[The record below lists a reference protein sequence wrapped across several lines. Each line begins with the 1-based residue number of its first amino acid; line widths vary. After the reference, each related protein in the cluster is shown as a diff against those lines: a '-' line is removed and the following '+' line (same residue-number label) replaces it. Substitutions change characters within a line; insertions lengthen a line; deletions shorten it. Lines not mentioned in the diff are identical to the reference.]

1 MISVIYPIG
10 AGSKWQNNE
19 LRYSLRSLSKISGI
33 GDVFIVGE
41 KPAWVQNVIH
51 IPCKDI
57 PFRKEYSIYT
67 KIMAAV
73 EDRRVSNCFLFMN
86 DDHFCLQDMDVTEI
100 ENYASGT
107 LEDEYNRR
115 HGHYKAAC
123 KNTMDL
129 LDKITEKPHDWAGR
143 SEYGDYH
150 YCDVHT
156 PILYWKGFWN
166 GINRY
171 MYNRSP
177 EYVLKSLYAGFAG
190 IQTVE
195 ITDLKIN
202 KPMQYR
208 EIIAKL
214 ADRKF
219 FSIGDYGV
227 CPDMK
232 RVMSELY
239 PKKSKYD
246 I

>member
-1 MISVIYPIG
+1 MISVIYPLG
-10 AGSKWQNNE
+10 TGSKWQNNE

-107 LEDEYNRR
+107 LEDEFNRR

-123 KNTMDL
+123 KNT
-129 LDKITEKPHDWAGR
+129 LDMLEVITNDNLR
-143 SEYGDYH
+143 YFGDEFN

-166 GINRY
+166 GI
-171 MYNRSP
+171 SKVIEP
-177 EYVLKSLYAGFAG
+177 KTEYVLKSLYAGFAG
-190 IQTVE
+190 VQTVE

-214 ADRKF
+214 AGRKF

-232 RVMSELY
+232 RVMNELY
-239 PKKSKYD
+239 PQKSKYE

>member
-10 AGSKWQNNE
+10 TGSKWQNNE

-41 KPAWVQNVIH
+41 KPDWVRNVIH

-57 PFRKEYSIYT
+57 PFRKEYSIFC

-123 KNTMDL
+123 RNTIEL
-129 LDKITEKPHDWAGR
+129 LQDIFPL
-143 SEYGDYH
+143 EYP

-156 PILYWKGFWN
+156 PILYWKGFWI
-166 GINRY
+166 GISGCMPTKN
-171 MYNRSP
+171 

-190 IQTVE
+190 VQTVE

-214 ADRKF
+214 AGRKF

-232 RVMSELY
+232 RVMNELY
-239 PKKSKYD
+239 PQKSKYE

>member
-1 MISVIYPIG
+1 MISVIYPLG
-10 AGSKWQNNE
+10 TGSKWQNNE

-41 KPAWVQNVIH
+41 KPDWLRNIIH
-51 IPCKDI
+51 IPRKDI

-73 EDRRVSNCFLFMN
+73 NDDRVSNCFLFMN
-86 DDHFCLQDMDVTEI
+86 DDHFCLQDMDVTEVD
-100 ENYASGT
+100 NYASGT

-123 KNTMDL
+123 KNTLEFLEIIDL
-129 LDKITEKPHDWAGR
+129 LDRVIPINCP
-143 SEYGDYH
+143 

-166 GINRY
+166 GIDKLNCHKQ
-171 MYNRSP
+171 

-190 IQTVE
+190 VQTVE

-202 KPMQYR
+202 KPMPYR
-208 EIIAKL
+208 EILAKL
-214 ADRKF
+214 VGRKF

-239 PKKSKYD
+239 PKKSKYEV
-246 I
+246 